1 MLYRDPPQVIVHSLD
16 PLENMTAY
24 LQGVIARQQAKSQE
38 AIPPIKIDVLEDS
51 RAYIVKADLPGA
63 QKENIRVA
71 IEGNQVSINTDL
83 SAQPSKESVES
94 KASGLA
100 LLHSERYHGAQS
112 RTFALAHEVD
122 ENESQAKYENGI
134 LTLTLPKKSS
144 AKVKQLSIE

>member
-1 MLYRDPPQVIVHSLD
+1 MLYRDQPQVIVHSLD

-51 RAYIVKADLPGA
+51 RAYIVKADLPGV

-100 LLHSERYHGAQS
+100 LLHRASDTTARSPEPLLWPTRS
-112 RTFALAHEVD
+112 TRT
-122 ENESQAKYENGI
+122 NRKPSTKTES
-134 LTLTLPKKSS
+134 
-144 AKVKQLSIE
+144 